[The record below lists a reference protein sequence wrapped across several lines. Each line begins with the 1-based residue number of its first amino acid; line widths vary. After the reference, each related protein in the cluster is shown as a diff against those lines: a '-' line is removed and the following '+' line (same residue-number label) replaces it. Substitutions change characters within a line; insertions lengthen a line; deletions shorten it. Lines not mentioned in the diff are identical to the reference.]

1 MALHNENSDSKNLSW
16 YALYVRQRYEKIVAS
31 TLAGK
36 GYEVFLPTYQ
46 SRRRWSDRT
55 KVVELPLFSG
65 YTFCRFDFQE
75 RLPILTV
82 PGVNFIV
89 GFGKAPTPVDPA
101 ELDAVRLVTA
111 SGLPC
116 EPWPFLKAGH
126 SVRVEYG
133 PLTGLEGF
141 VLNVRNAYR
150 LIISVNL
157 LGRSVAVELDREA
170 VKPIPLPKPVHSVAL
185 T

>member
-1 MALHNENSDSKNLSW
+1 MALHSDDFQW

-31 TLAGK
+31 ILAGK
-36 GYEVFLPTYQ
+36 GYEVFLPTYR

-55 KVVELPLFSG
+55 KVIELPLFSG
-65 YTFCRFDFQE
+65 YAFCRFNFQE

-89 GFGKAPTPVDPA
+89 GFGKNPTPVDA
-101 ELDAVRLVTA
+101 LELDAIRVVA
-111 SGLPC
+111 NSGLPC

-126 SVRVEYG
+126 LVRVEYG
-133 PLTGLEGF
+133 SLAGLEGF
-141 VLNVRNAYR
+141 VLNVRNSNR

-157 LGRSVAVELDREA
+157 LGRSVAVELDRDS
-170 VKPIPLPKPVHSVAL
+170 VKPIPIPKTIQHSLVVS
-185 T
+185 